1 MFFIIGFVVLVASV
15 LGGYLPHGK
24 AEVLWQ
30 PFEFIIIIG
39 SAIGGYIIGNPK
51 DVLFKTGK
59 AFTQVFKGTPHNRQ
73 HYVELLSLLYT
84 LFKIAKQKGNLGLE
98 EHIEKPENS
107 PVFKKFPT
115 VIANHHA
122 VVFLCDYIRLLT
134 MGSENPHELGD
145 LIDEE
150 IDTHHHELERVSGA
164 ITRMG
169 DGLPAFGIVAAVLGV
184 ITTMGSILEPP
195 EVLGALI
202 GAALVGTF
210 SGILLAYGLV
220 APIGAVLTSYA
231 EDETKYFQCIKAGL
245 IAHVQDYAPGVSVE
259 FARKVLFSNERPSFA
274 ELEKAVQAA
283 PA

>member
-1 MFFIIGFVVLVASV
+1 MFFFIGLVVLVASV

-39 SAIGGYIIGNPK
+39 AAIGGFIIGNPK
-51 DVLFKTGK
+51 EVLFKSGK
-59 AFTQVFKGTPHNRQ
+59 ALAQVIKGNPHNKQ
-73 HYVELLSLLYT
+73 HYVELLTLLYS
-84 LFKIAKQKGNLGLE
+84 LFKVAKQKGNLGLE

-107 PVFKKFPT
+107 PIFKKFPT

-122 VVFLCDYIRLLT
+122 LVFLCDYIRLLT

-150 IDTHHHELERVSGA
+150 IDTHHAELERVAGA
-164 ITRMG
+164 INRMG

-202 GAALVGTF
+202 GAALGGTF
-210 SGILLAYGLV
+210 AGVLLAYGLV
-220 APIGAVLTSYA
+220 APIGAVLTTYCD
-231 EDETKYFQCIKAGL
+231 DETKYYQCIKAGL
-245 IAHVQDYAPGVSVE
+245 IAHMQGYAPGISIE
-259 FARKVLFSNERPSFA
+259 FARKVLFSAERPSFA
-274 ELEKAVQAA
+274 ELEKAVQSA